1 CKGQD
6 RGRNCSP
13 TELNSRDFRNFG
25 CCGPRLEMY
34 NVIQHMRT
42 VIDIFAQIFRNRW
55 THKLRSFLT
64 MFGIAW
70 GVGSLL
76 LLVGVGEGFRSG
88 QRKNMAN
95 IGEDIIFVW
104 SGRIPA
110 VAGQHQGMRPYFL
123 TYKDYLD
130 IRNEARLVRYVVPI
144 INRGDLR
151 AQSEF
156 ANTSGQ

>member
-1 CKGQD
+1 MVRAVWSQK
-6 RGRNCSP
+6 
-13 TELNSRDFRNFG
+13 
-25 CCGPRLEMY
+25 
-34 NVIQHMRT
+34 V
-42 VIDIFAQIFRNRW
+42 
-55 THKLRSFLT
+55 RSFLS

-110 VAGQHQGMRPYFL
+110 VSGQHQGMRPYFL

-130 IRNEARLVRYVVPI
+130 MKNEAQLMRYVVPI

-151 AQSEF
+151 PIINF
-156 ANTSGQ
+156 ASSSGSVCAALPTFSNLRCSAMSDH